1 MDSEQLHQV
10 MRMAIVNGRD
20 DLVNWLFHNKF
31 NIKNFL
37 NYQLLNELYIDV
49 FLLNPGKNY
58 SVNLFLVS
66 FV

>member
-58 SVNLFLVS
+58 SVNLF
-66 FV
+66 F